1 MTDNPSRS
9 RRRPSSALDNT
20 QKDSARPKNR
30 RRRPETST
38 QQNHERRPGRGQRSE
53 EKTSDEFTTTRPRRP
68 RRRPAQSQGRRTS
81 SHQEPESSSR
91 ERRTQSSTR
100 RKPQVK
106 RSRRTEPRIR
116 LEHANVSPQIDAM
129 KSESQRGNRFENRFQ
144 RASSIQLPQKIQDK
158 FPEAP
163 KNSVRVIPLGGLLEV
178 GKNMYAYEYGDD
190 IILVDVGTAFPD
202 EMHPGIDLIVPD
214 MDYIFSRR
222 DKVRG
227 IFITHGH
234 EDHIGALPWLVRR
247 VSAPIYCTPLTAKL
261 IDHKLRDKGAPDQVH
276 LINIVKAGD
285 TIKRGAFEVEFI
297 HVNHSIADA
306 CALALH
312 TPAGIVIHSGDFKV
326 DFTPIHG
333 DPINLARLAEL
344 GEEGVLLFLC
354 ESTNVEREGFSMSE
368 SSVGEAFEEQF
379 SKADGR
385 IFVATFSSNV
395 HRVQQIVTAA
405 EAHGRKVVLLGRS
418 MLNVFGS
425 ANDLG
430 YIHMKQDT
438 LIELDDV
445 RKYKDHELCIV
456 MTGSQGE
463 PLAALTRI
471 AYAEHRN
478 FQVNESDTIIIS
490 ATPIP
495 GNEKSIFRVIDELY
509 KRGAHVVYSQLAD
522 VHVSGHAH
530 REEIRL
536 LHSLIKPKY
545 FIPIHGEYRML
556 HHHAELSH
564 ELGTAWENIFI
575 LNNGDV
581 FACSDNFADV
591 VGYTSAN
598 PILMDG
604 RTFSPAN
611 TETLQERN
619 RLMDDGVLSLSLT
632 LDSRNGRLRGLPAL
646 VSYGFFFESDTD
658 KLEERTLEHVQ
669 KYLERNK
676 GQGGNLRKA
685 LESAKFRLSLESY
698 LFRETGRKPV
708 VLITVLEG

>member
-9 RRRPSSALDNT
+9 RRRPSSARDNS
-20 QKDSARPKNR
+20 QKDTARPKNR
-30 RRRPETST
+30 RRRPERS
-38 QQNHERRPGRGQRSE
+38 NPKNEERRPRKGQRVQE
-53 EKTSDEFTTTRPRRP
+53 TTEDLTPTRARRP
-68 RRRPAQSQGRRTS
+68 RRRPVQSQTRR
-81 SHQEPESSSR
+81 
-91 ERRTQSSTR
+91 SSTR
-100 RKPQVK
+100 QEQDRPTKDRRKQSTSRRSPQVK
-106 RSRRTEPRIR
+106 RPRRTEPRIR

-129 KSESQRGNRFENRFQ
+129 KSESQRGNRYENRFQ
-144 RASSIQLPQKIQDK
+144 RVASIQLPQQIQDK

-163 KNSVRVIPLGGLLEV
+163 KGAVRVIPLGGLLEV

-214 MDYIFSRR
+214 MDYIFRQR

-276 LINIVKAGD
+276 LINVVHAGD
-285 TIKRGAFEVEFI
+285 KIRRGAFEVEFI

-312 TPAGIVIHSGDFKV
+312 TPAGVIIHSGDFKV

-333 DPINLARLAEL
+333 EPIDLARFAEL
-344 GEEGVLLFLC
+344 GEEGVLLYLC
-354 ESTNVEREGFSMSE
+354 ESTNVERDGFSMSE

-385 IFVATFSSNV
+385 VFVATFSSNV

-405 EAHGRKVVLLGRS
+405 ETHGRKVVLLGRS

-445 RKYKDHELCIV
+445 KKYKDHELCIV

-478 FQVNESDTIIIS
+478 FQVNEEDTIIIS

-509 KRGAHVVYSQLAD
+509 KRGANVVYSQLAD

-530 REEIRL
+530 KEEIRL

-564 ELGTAWENIFI
+564 ELGTPWENIFI
-575 LNNGDV
+575 LNNGDI
-581 FACSDNFADV
+581 FACRNGFADV

-619 RLMDDGVLSLSLT
+619 RLMDDGVLSISLT

-658 KLEERTLEHVQ
+658 KLEERTLDHVQ

-676 GQGGNLRKA
+676 GRGGNLRKT
-685 LESAKFRLSLESY
+685 LESAKFRQTVENY